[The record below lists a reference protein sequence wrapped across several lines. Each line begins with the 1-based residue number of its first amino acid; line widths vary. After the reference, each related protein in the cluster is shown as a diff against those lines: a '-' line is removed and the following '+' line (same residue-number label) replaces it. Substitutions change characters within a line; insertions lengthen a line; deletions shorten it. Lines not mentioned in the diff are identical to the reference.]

1 MEALR
6 NEPWNNTRSGSIRR
20 AGDARRIT
28 AELLLQ
34 FGIMPHLCGYDL
46 LCDGIL
52 SRAEHRYAI
61 ERTPDDEKP
70 GRQTALRSAIDAG
83 FLHPGAIHARFFPC
97 GDRPSNSEFICTL
110 AELVRDRLAASDRLH

>member
-6 NEPWNNTRSGSIRR
+6 NEPWNNTRSGSVRR
-20 AGDARRIT
+20 AGDAHRIT

-52 SRAEHRYAI
+52 SRAEREYTTGQMPEGGTSI
-61 ERTPDDEKP
+61 
-70 GRQTALRSAIDAG
+70 RQTALRSAIDAG
-83 FLHPGAIHARFFPC
+83 FLHPGAIHTRFFPC
-97 GDRPSNSEFICTL
+97 ADRPSNREFICTL
-110 AELVRDRLAASDRLH
+110 AELVRERLASSDCPH